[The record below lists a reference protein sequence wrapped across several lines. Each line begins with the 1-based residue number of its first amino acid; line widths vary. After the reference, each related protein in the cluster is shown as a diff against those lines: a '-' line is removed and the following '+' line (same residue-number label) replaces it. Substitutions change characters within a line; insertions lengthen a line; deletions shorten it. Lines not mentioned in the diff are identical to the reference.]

1 MKVIFM
7 KKIEANKE
15 NNIGKNLAI
24 LRKKFRYSRK
34 DIAELLGVNEM
45 TVGVYERGE
54 KNPSI
59 PKLIKLADYFAV
71 SLDDLIRGNAENPEG
86 EIFKFSGSLKHGGVV
101 VGHIPHD
108 LVGFMKAYLPHLNE
122 ITQGYINTARKL
134 GSDKTIRVV
143 YEVVNNSDSDSVSAN

>member
-1 MKVIFM
+1 M
-7 KKIEANKE
+7 E
-15 NNIGKNLAI
+15 NNIGKNLAA
-24 LRKKFRYSRK
+24 LRKHARYSRK
-34 DIAELLGVNEM
+34 DIANMLGISEM
-45 TVGVYERGE
+45 TVGAYERGG

-59 PKLIKLADYFAV
+59 AKLIQLADFFAV

-134 GSDKTIRVV
+134 GTDKTIRVV
-143 YEVVNNSDSDSVSAN
+143 YEVVNNSDSVSAN